1 MWSDLFVV
9 GGVVAL
15 VYVLY
20 RMKTTNEKKDKLVD
34 DYQQEKN
41 EYKLPPNTTQFGLF
55 FSYDSTTKG
64 VLKLTESKACN
75 VVGDILLE
83 FDNNVIKMFQ
93 YDNNTNNWELQ
104 GMMDNSN
111 TSRNVN
117 YYDLQMDNG
126 NVSIFR
132 LSNTD
137 KNEVAEEEKV
147 FGATCGVT
155 KSNRMVGPFNYVQ
168 INENISMIR

>member
-1 MWSDLFVV
+1 
-9 GGVVAL
+9 
-15 VYVLY
+15 
-20 RMKTTNEKKDKLVD
+20 
-34 DYQQEKN
+34 
-41 EYKLPPNTTQFGLF
+41 
-55 FSYDSTTKG
+55 
-64 VLKLTESKACN
+64 
-75 VVGDILLE
+75 
-83 FDNNVIKMFQ
+83 MFQ

-137 KNEVAEEEKV
+137 ENEVAEEEKV
-147 FGATCGVT
+147 FESTCGVT

-168 INENISMIR
+168 INENISMIK